1 MVRFKAQG
9 TQRRFPSKYNGN
21 QGYAEYF
28 CTFTSLEI
36 HSKSDPK
43 RRYKNLFM
51 FGHPVENHGGRLL
64 GLFLPMPLKTESIR
78 P

>member
-9 TQRRFPSKYNGN
+9 TQRRFPPKYNGK
-21 QGYAEYF
+21 QGYPEYF

-43 RRYKNLFM
+43 RRYKNLFL
-51 FGHPVENHGGRLL
+51 FGHPVENSIT
-64 GLFLPMPLKTESIR
+64 FLNWKL
-78 P
+78 

>member
-9 TQRRFPSKYNGN
+9 TQRRFPPKYNGN
-21 QGYAEYF
+21 QGYPEYF

-43 RRYKNLFM
+43 RRYKNVRSSCGKFHHIFELEIIGFP
-51 FGHPVENHGGRLL
+51 FFNE
-64 GLFLPMPLKTESIR
+64 K
-78 P
+78 